1 MPRVPAPAQS
11 SYHRKLGLSNFR
23 MRTKLLLSI
32 GVLAFGYLLFLGTV
46 QWTAATL
53 QHHLSTASDS
63 LFPAALAGQAV
74 EAGFQKLNIDYKDA
88 VVMQNPDKLDTADDD
103 ARTIA
108 AELTIFREKTAGNAE
123 LQQRVT
129 RLQAEFNDFSRNSRT
144 AYASMIGAG
153 GRLDPQVLSRLKDL
167 ATMSTGIAAA
177 LKDMDDKVSRKY
189 FREELNAIAGAI
201 HRQRLLTIL
210 LFIVVFG
217 FASWT
222 SRILEQEISV
232 PLGRAVEALNAIA
245 DGDLTVK
252 LSVGSK
258 DEVGKMGLALNRAIS
273 SVRAPLQKVAE
284 SASNTRT
291 ISQQLAIVSETI
303 ASGAQKQAKSLQA
316 TAASLEQI
324 TAAVRQSADNA
335 KHASQLATG
344 SKDSAERGQD
354 VVAKAITAMGEISTA
369 SAKISDIISNIDEI
383 AFQTNLLAVNAAVEA
398 ARAGE
403 QGRGFAVVA
412 AEVRSLALRSATSAK
427 EIKAL
432 IQDSMRKV
440 ARGSEMVTRSGETLQ
455 SIFASVKSV
464 TDIVTEIALA
474 TEEQSTG
481 IEQVNA
487 AVTEV
492 DHVTQSNSAQ
502 TEELSSKLKWL
513 DRQSEDLMQLISN
526 FTLGE
531 RINAIGE
538 TAYTISEQEEQSGP
552 LSKSPHQ
559 AARVGAIVTRVNP
572 FVHPGAP
579 GSRSALR
586 ASQSAQDANTTPQV
600 LVPHPPVSRAAENDF
615 DGF

>member
-1 MPRVPAPAQS
+1 MPRAPAPAKK
-11 SYHRKLGLSNFR
+11 SYLLKLGLRNFR

-46 QWTAATL
+46 QWTEATL

-63 LFPAALAGQAV
+63 LFPAALAGQAA
-74 EAGFQKLNIDYKDA
+74 EAGFQKLNTDYKDA
-88 VVMQNPDKLDTADDD
+88 VVMQNPDNLDRADDD

-129 RLQAEFNDFSRNSRT
+129 RLQAEFNDFSQNSRT

-153 GRLDPQVLSRLKDL
+153 GKLDPQVLTRLRDL
-167 ATMSTGIAAA
+167 ATMSTEIAAE
-177 LKDMDDKVSRKY
+177 LKDMDDKASRKY
-189 FREELNAIAGAI
+189 FRDELDAIAGAI
-201 HRQRLLTIL
+201 RRQRLLTIL
-210 LFIVVFG
+210 LFIVVFS
-217 FASWT
+217 FATWT

-232 PLGRAVEALNAIA
+232 PLGRAVDALDAIA
-245 DGDLTVK
+245 DGDLTVT
-252 LSVGSK
+252 LFVGGK
-258 DEVGKMGLALNRAIS
+258 DEVGKMGSALNRAIAK
-273 SVRAPLQKVAE
+273 VRAPLQKVAE

-291 ISQQLAIVSETI
+291 VSQQLAVVSKTI
-303 ASGAQKQAKSLQA
+303 ASGAQKQANSLQT
-316 TAASLEQI
+316 TASSLEQI

-335 KHASQLATG
+335 KHASQLATD
-344 SKDSAERGQD
+344 SKDSAEGGRD
-354 VVAKAITAMGEISTA
+354 VVAKAITAMGEIRTA
-369 SAKISDIISNIDEI
+369 SAKISNIISNIDEI

-432 IQDSMRKV
+432 IEDSMRKV

-474 TEEQSTG
+474 AEEQSTG

-487 AVTEV
+487 AMIEV

-502 TEELSSKLKWL
+502 TEELSSKLEWL
-513 DRQSEDLMQLISN
+513 DRQSEYLMQLISN

-531 RINAIGE
+531 RVDADGDGAAD
-538 TAYTISEQEEQSGP
+538 TRSEQEEQSEP
-552 LSKSPHQ
+552 LSKSPHR
-559 AARVGAIVTRVNP
+559 AAGVGAIVTRVNA

-579 GSRSALR
+579 RSR
-586 ASQSAQDANTTPQV
+586 
-600 LVPHPPVSRAAENDF
+600 
-615 DGF
+615 

>member
-1 MPRVPAPAQS
+1 MPRAPAPAKKS
-11 SYHRKLGLSNFR
+11 HVRKLGLGNFR
-23 MRTKLLLSI
+23 IRTKLLLSI

-63 LFPAALAGQAV
+63 LFPAALAGQAA
-74 EAGFQKLNIDYKDA
+74 EASFQKLNIDYKDA

-123 LQQRVT
+123 LQQRVA
-129 RLQAEFNDFSRNSRT
+129 RLQAQFNDFSQNSRT
-144 AYASMIGAG
+144 AYAGMIGAS
-153 GRLDPQVLSRLKDL
+153 GRLDPQVLTKLKDL
-167 ATMSTGIAAA
+167 AGMSTEIAAA
-177 LKDMDDKVSRKY
+177 LKDMDDNASRKY
-189 FREELNAIAGAI
+189 FQQELNAIARAI

-210 LFIVVFG
+210 LFLVVFG

-232 PLGRAVEALNAIA
+232 PLGRAVEALNALA

-252 LSVGSK
+252 LSVDSK
-258 DEVGKMGLALNRAIS
+258 DEVGKMGFALNRAIAR
-273 SVRAPLQKVAE
+273 VRAPLRKVAE
-284 SASNTRT
+284 SAANTRT

-335 KHASQLATG
+335 KHARELATG

-354 VVAKAITAMGEISTA
+354 VVAKAITAMSEISTA

-383 AFQTNLLAVNAAVEA
+383 AFQTNLLAVNAAIEA

-412 AEVRSLALRSATSAK
+412 AEVRSLALRSATSAR

-440 ARGSEMVTRSGETLQ
+440 ARGSEMVTLSGETLQ

-474 TEEQSTG
+474 AEEQRTG
-481 IEQVNA
+481 IEQVNT

-492 DHVTQSNSAQ
+492 DHVTQSNSTQ
-502 TEELSSKLKWL
+502 TEELSSRLEWL
-513 DRQSEDLMQLISN
+513 DRQSEGLMQLISN

-531 RINAIGE
+531 RVDADGDE
-538 TAYTISEQEEQSGP
+538 SADTRSEQEEQSGP
-552 LSKSPHQ
+552 LSKSPQ
-559 AARVGAIVTRVNP
+559 RAAAGGAIVTRVNA
-572 FVHPGAP
+572 F
-579 GSRSALR
+579 R
-586 ASQSAQDANTTPQV
+586 
-600 LVPHPPVSRAAENDF
+600 VSGAAEEDF
-615 DGF
+615 DKF

>member
-1 MPRVPAPAQS
+1 MPRAPAPAKS
-11 SYHRKLGLSNFR
+11 SYHRKLGFSNFR

-63 LFPAALAGQAV
+63 LFPAALAGQAA
-74 EAGFQKLNIDYKDA
+74 EAGFQKLNTDYKDA

-123 LQQRVT
+123 LQRRVT

-153 GRLDPQVLSRLKDL
+153 GRLDPQVLTKLKEL
-167 ATMSTGIAAA
+167 ATMSTEIAAA

-189 FREELNAIAGAI
+189 FQEELNAIAGAI

-245 DGDLTVK
+245 EGDLTVK

-258 DEVGKMGLALNRAIS
+258 DEVGKMGFALNRAIAR
-273 SVRAPLQKVAE
+273 VRAPLQKVAE
-284 SASNTRT
+284 IASNTRT
-291 ISQQLAIVSETI
+291 ISQQLAFVSETI

-316 TAASLEQI
+316 TAASLQQI

-354 VVAKAITAMGEISTA
+354 VVVKAITAMGEISTA
-369 SAKISDIISNIDEI
+369 SAKISDIISNMDEI

-487 AVTEV
+487 AVNEV

-502 TEELSSKLKWL
+502 TEELSSKLEWL

-531 RINAIGE
+531 RVEADGDESDDTRANRKSSLDRYRNRPIG
-538 TAYTISEQEEQSGP
+538 Q
-552 LSKSPHQ
+552 Q
-559 AARVGAIVTRVNP
+559 A
-572 FVHPGAP
+572 
-579 GSRSALR
+579 RS
-586 ASQSAQDANTTPQV
+586 
-600 LVPHPPVSRAAENDF
+600 
-615 DGF
+615 